1 MHLRLLLILAITGTV
16 AIASP
21 TVRDRPPLAAYQ
33 DTATADTP
41 DAPKPY
47 TTEIPALGCI
57 GIYPLHQKD
66 WACAPDSN
74 TYLLADEF
82 GRFCTNAVEQYLDR
96 HDPATAAIRRNNRA
110 AHLEYVPRG
119 HLFFNMDNT
128 IEWYLASTCTKPGKG
143 GDIGARGTCRY
154 IIEKNRIVLEYTVK
168 SVSSSLRLPID
179 NTASPSGRG
188 KLCIDLTDPVFGKNI
203 YPEIPVV
210 IEKQTPSGTVVQK
223 TPFTRFGTDDTYN
236 HNVIETSWNDD
247 ETAVLVIQH
256 EKWQDEIYLYAETA
270 DHRYIRSGNLSEE
283 CEAALER
290 HIHAFLPELA
300 RKRTHIAE
308 KHSYTLQGDM
318 RFNGHNEITWEMH
331 SSPPKHSNWSG
342 DFDATG
348 TLRYSMEQEKLIV
361 TPAITSLQPN
371 PEQENDAD
379 DEKEMPEETEDL
391 CDIILRMYSE

>member
-1 MHLRLLLILAITGTV
+1 MHLRLLLILALTGTV
-16 AIASP
+16 AVASP
-21 TVRDRPPLAAYQ
+21 TVLDRPPLAAYQ

-41 DAPKPY
+41 DEPKPY

-168 SVSSSLRLPID
+168 SVSSTLRLPID
-179 NTASPSGRG
+179 NTASPSGKG
-188 KLCIDLTDPVFGKNI
+188 KLCLDLTDPVFGKNI

-210 IEKQTPSGTVVQK
+210 IEKQTPPGTVVQK

-247 ETAVLVIQH
+247 ETAVLVTQH
-256 EKWQDEIYLYAETA
+256 WKWHSEIYLYAETA

-283 CEAALER
+283 CSTAIEQR
-290 HIHAFLPELA
+290 IHATLPDFV
-300 RKRTHIAE
+300 RKRAKIATTYP
-308 KHSYTLQGDM
+308 YTLQGAM
-318 RFNGHNEITWEMH
+318 KCTGNQKITWQMD
-331 SSPPKHSNWSG
+331 SYMPKNENMNGNFHTEG
-342 DFDATG
+342 AFH
-348 TLRYSMEQEKLIV
+348 YSVKAGKLCLAPDIL
-361 TPAITSLQPN
+361 TLQPA
-371 PEQENDAD
+371 PEQTL
-379 DEKEMPEETEDL
+379 DEQPEEEEKEDL

>member
-1 MHLRLLLILAITGTV
+1 MNLRLLPILAIVGNFSV
-16 AIASP
+16 A
-21 TVRDRPPLAAYQ
+21 TPPILDSQRYSANRH
-33 DTATADTP
+33 ATAAAAP

-47 TTEIPALGCI
+47 TAEIPDLDSI
-57 GIYPLHQKD
+57 GVYPRDWPKD
-66 WACAPDSN
+66 APV
-74 TYLLADEF
+74 TGHYLVSDAF
-82 GRFCTNAVEQYLDR
+82 GQLCTNAVEQYLER
-96 HDPATAAIRRNNRA
+96 HDPATAVIRRNNRA
-110 AHLEYVPRG
+110 AHLEYEPRG
-119 HLFFNMDNT
+119 HLFFSYVMDDT
-128 IEWYLASTCTKPGKG
+128 VEWYLASTCTSPGKG

-154 IIEKNRIVLEYTVK
+154 IIEKNRTILEFTVTNVA
-168 SVSSSLRLPID
+168 STLRLPID
-179 NTASPSGRG
+179 NTASPSGKG
-188 KLCIDLTDPVFGKNI
+188 KLCLDLTDPVFGKNI

-210 IEKQTPSGTVVQK
+210 IEKQTPPGTVVQK

-247 ETAVLVIQH
+247 ETAVLVTQH
-256 EKWQDEIYLYAETA
+256 WKWHSEIYLYAETA

-300 RKRTHIAE
+300 RKRAHIAE